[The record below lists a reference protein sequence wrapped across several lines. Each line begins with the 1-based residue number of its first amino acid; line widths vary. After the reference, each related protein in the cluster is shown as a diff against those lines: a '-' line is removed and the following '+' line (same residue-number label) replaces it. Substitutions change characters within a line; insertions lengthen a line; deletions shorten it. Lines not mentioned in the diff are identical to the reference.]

1 MPLFLYVTTAFLV
14 AAFLF
19 LCDHYG
25 VEAQDAFTVTKNVIA
40 GADKAKLPEF
50 RAVRWQAQ
58 TWLRADQPAASQ
70 ARVLGVWVQL
80 LSAFG
85 ISVVMLAHGW
95 LVRPASSAK

>member
-19 LCDHYG
+19 LCVG
-25 VEAQDAFTVTKNVIA
+25 AWRVRRGRSQVRPFMERAAMA
-40 GADKAKLPEF
+40 GIFAL
-50 RAVRWQAQ
+50 VGWQAL

-70 ARVLGVWVQL
+70 ARVIGVWVQL